1 MKTTNGSSKF
11 NLCRHLVIRHQINI
25 GTNVSCN
32 MKTKNSSTS
41 HSVINKQ
48 RREEIDRLLLNCVI
62 HGALPYNHFNHPWY
76 DALFENLQP
85 GYRAPDRRTLHKRIQ
100 SQYREYINELKQLIP
115 KDRPIAFTTDV
126 WKSPTRDHYICLTA
140 HLFDDEIKP
149 VSILLSFRRL
159 IGRKLSKNLNEYIA
173 YELNRFGLKDCFYAG
188 ITTDNGSDIKAATE
202 LGEFGPRFLCIA
214 HTLNLVVNHA
224 LCIWKK
230 PNENGHPFKLYE
242 MNVEVEVEDDLTD
255 DFDDEIINVE
265 QEIYLIDLNGDKQ
278 SNETNNLIAS
288 SDIDVLPTT
297 ATTDVLEDEFISDSE
312 ESDDS
317 SVDLPSSMDQENKQL
332 LKLLHK
338 THALMV
344 RTRKLVKIMRNIGQI
359 DQYVR
364 NHHNGPNNGF
374 VVDIRIRWNSTF
386 YMLKR
391 LIDHQIVVKSIF
403 IHKFSDINAD
413 QRRSLA
419 NVYLDHENWDILQ
432 ALHDLLAPL
441 EFATRS
447 LSGKHYATLALAYT
461 TINILRNGLKPKAND
476 SYFLVFLKK
485 SLLSQFDLYFD
496 VKMNK
501 TQKELMLVAS
511 YLDPESHQQLC
522 QEDKTAAKVLLP
534 IFMKRELQS
543 SVTSSTPISSISV
556 NTIQTLTDKLKIMVG
571 MSTNVKSLKTLT
583 IEEELILCGRAIQSF
598 TGDFSSFW
606 LQYRERFSR
615 LYRVAQRVNIIP
627 ATSVP
632 SESIFSIAGYVA
644 RKQRTSLS
652 STSLRH
658 LMVLK
663 ESHRLDALRKIS
675 RGSTY

>member
-1 MKTTNGSSKF
+1 
-11 NLCRHLVIRHQINI
+11 
-25 GTNVSCN
+25 
-32 MKTKNSSTS
+32 
-41 HSVINKQ
+41 
-48 RREEIDRLLLNCVI
+48 
-62 HGALPYNHFNHPWY
+62 
-76 DALFENLQP
+76 
-85 GYRAPDRRTLHKRIQ
+85 
-100 SQYREYINELKQLIP
+100 
-115 KDRPIAFTTDV
+115 
-126 WKSPTRDHYICLTA
+126 
-140 HLFDDEIKP
+140 
-149 VSILLSFRRL
+149 
-159 IGRKLSKNLNEYIA
+159 
-173 YELNRFGLKDCFYAG
+173 
-188 ITTDNGSDIKAATE
+188 
-202 LGEFGPRFLCIA
+202 
-214 HTLNLVVNHA
+214 
-224 LCIWKK
+224 
-230 PNENGHPFKLYE
+230 
-242 MNVEVEVEDDLTD
+242 EVEDDLTD

-501 TQKELMLVAS
+501 TQKELML
-511 YLDPESHQQLC
+511 
-522 QEDKTAAKVLLP
+522 
-534 IFMKRELQS
+534 
-543 SVTSSTPISSISV
+543 
-556 NTIQTLTDKLKIMVG
+556 
-571 MSTNVKSLKTLT
+571 
-583 IEEELILCGRAIQSF
+583 
-598 TGDFSSFW
+598 
-606 LQYRERFSR
+606 
-615 LYRVAQRVNIIP
+615 
-627 ATSVP
+627 
-632 SESIFSIAGYVA
+632 
-644 RKQRTSLS
+644 
-652 STSLRH
+652 
-658 LMVLK
+658 
-663 ESHRLDALRKIS
+663 
-675 RGSTY
+675 